1 MQFGKE
7 KIAGEVEN
15 NLLTGKNTGDF

>member
-7 KIAGEVEN
+7 KIAVQVEN